1 MTNPR
6 RRPSGLLRRI
16 VLSGSVIMMMIPTAW
31 AGEDANVK
39 GAFDAGQKE
48 ELRNIIHDYLLTNP
62 EVVVDAINRLEQRE
76 REAEDQKLQVAAESV
91 QPISEADHVRGNRD
105 ATVKLIEFSDFECPF
120 CKSFHPTT
128 KALLDEYGKDAKVAI
143 VYRHFPLDQ
152 LHSKARKEA
161 QAAECANEQG
171 GNDAFWAFADK
182 LFEVTPSNN
191 QLDLAELPKLAAE
204 IGLDETKF
212 TECLAGDMKGGKYAA
227 HIEENSQDAIS
238 SGGTGTP
245 YSLVISAR
253 GTLYPING
261 ALPYASVKSIVDRAL
276 QEK

>member
-1 MTNPR
+1 MITL
-6 RRPSGLLRRI
+6 RRPSSSLLRRTLI
-16 VLSGSVIMMMIPTAW
+16 SGSVALVMTSSAW
-31 AGEDANVK
+31 AGGDANIT

-48 ELRNIIHDYLLTNP
+48 ELRNIIHDYLLSNP
-62 EVVVDAINRLEQRE
+62 EVVADAINKLEQKQ

-91 QPISEADHVRGNRD
+91 QPVSETDHIRGNRD

-128 KALLDEYGKDAKVAI
+128 KALLDEYGKDGKVAI

-161 QAAECANEQG
+161 QASECANELG
-171 GNDAFWAFADK
+171 GNDAFWAFVDK
-182 LFEVTPSNN
+182 IFEVTPSNN
-191 QLDLAELPKLAAE
+191 QLDLAELPKIAAE

-212 TECLAGDMKGGKYAA
+212 TECLAGDMKGGKYAN

>member
-105 ATVKLIEFSDFECPF
+105 ATVKLIEFCDRLSPF
-120 CKSFHPTT
+120 P
-128 KALLDEYGKDAKVAI
+128 A
-143 VYRHFPLDQ
+143 
-152 LHSKARKEA
+152 
-161 QAAECANEQG
+161 
-171 GNDAFWAFADK
+171 
-182 LFEVTPSNN
+182 
-191 QLDLAELPKLAAE
+191 
-204 IGLDETKF
+204 
-212 TECLAGDMKGGKYAA
+212 
-227 HIEENSQDAIS
+227 
-238 SGGTGTP
+238 
-245 YSLVISAR
+245 
-253 GTLYPING
+253 
-261 ALPYASVKSIVDRAL
+261 
-276 QEK
+276 